1 MDLFI
6 ETSQEVAK
14 RLAREQQ
21 RQINQLKAERA
32 AEAAHAAS
40 LASRVLGQR
49 VPAVERS
56 GRLPAERLGAQGAL
70 GGGESRGS
78 ASAGGTSAAS
88 PAQEIRAGAGQ
99 SPRPRLEPLA
109 GFGAPGLR
117 DEARSADEAADAAS
131 EAAWAELYGSGA
143 PAGDGALASSAAPGS
158 RRTPAAPR
166 PRSAQAPAT
175 RSALDSSPF
184 GSAAQT
190 TVLDRDALDAALS
203 RSMGAVAA
211 EAAAASRAAPPAS
224 PVRVFP
230 AEELNAPIRGEGH
243 VFGAA
248 ASGPSLSSAPPSS
261 SGAFVPAAR
270 FAGHDGGHVAGVQTS
285 LGGAAA
291 HLATPTARAYEAER
305 AYDAARTRHARRMG
319 ALRVVLTVVL
329 VPCALFAVFVT
340 AYALTCV
347 MNGAS
352 PQELGELLRNGYAHM
367 GSFLAD
373 LGNLF

>member
-14 RLAREQQ
+14 RLAREQK

-40 LASRVLGQR
+40 LASRVMGQR
-49 VPAVERS
+49 VPPVERES
-56 GRLPAERLGAQGAL
+56 QLPAEQFDRSGSL
-70 GGGESRGS
+70 GGGASRRS
-78 ASAGGTSAAS
+78 ASADGAS
-88 PAQEIRAGAGQ
+88 PAPSLRQEASGTVRAPQ
-99 SPRPRLEPLA
+99 PRLEPISK
-109 GFGAPGLR
+109 FDISGLN
-117 DEARSADEAADAAS
+117 DEARSADEVADAAS
-131 EAAWAELYGSGA
+131 EAAWEELYGSSA
-143 PAGDGALASSAAPGS
+143 PMSNGVLSA
-158 RRTPAAPR
+158 RRAPAAPR
-166 PRSAQAPAT
+166 PRSAQA
-175 RSALDSSPF
+175 SAPQSSSQSSPF

-211 EAAAASRAAPPAS
+211 EASAPPRVATS
-224 PVRVFP
+224 GSSVRVFP
-230 AEELNAPIRGEGH
+230 AEELGASMRGEEH

-248 ASGPSLSSAPPSS
+248 TPNTAPSAARAST
-261 SGAFVPAAR
+261 SGAFGPVAQMSS
-270 FAGHDGGHVAGVQTS
+270 HEGGRVAGMQAS

-291 HLATPTARAYEAER
+291 HLATPTTRAYEAER

>member
-49 VPAVERS
+49 VPAVEQS
-56 GRLPAERLGAQGAL
+56 GHLPAERLGASGSL
-70 GGGESRGS
+70 GVGDSRGS
-78 ASAGGTSAAS
+78 GSADGAPAAPPTQKTS
-88 PAQEIRAGAGQ
+88 AGAGRP
-99 SPRPRLEPLA
+99 SRPRLEPLA
-109 GFGAPGLR
+109 GFGASALR
-117 DEARSADEAADAAS
+117 GGARSADEAADAAS
-131 EAAWAELYGSGA
+131 EAAWAELYGNSA
-143 PAGDGALASSAAPGS
+143 PTGGSTPDS
-158 RRTPAAPR
+158 RRPPAAPH
-166 PRSAQAPAT
+166 PRSSQAPTA
-175 RSALDSSPF
+175 RSAPRLSPF

-190 TVLDRDALDAALS
+190 TVLDRDALDEALS

-211 EAAAASRAAPPAS
+211 EAAAPSRTASSAS
-224 PVRVFP
+224 PVRVFS
-230 AEELNAPIRGEGH
+230 ADELNAPIRGEEH
-243 VFGAA
+243 VFSAA
-248 ASGPSLSSAPPSS
+248 APSPASPAARSS
-261 SGAFVPAAR
+261 SPGAFGPAAR
-270 FAGHDGGHVAGVQTS
+270 FAGHGGGHVAGVQAS
-285 LGGAAA
+285 MGGAAA
-291 HLATPTARAYEAER
+291 HLAAPTARAYEAER